1 MGSAP
6 AAAGGLCFGLW
17 WLGRRTGAGR
27 RGAACLLVA
36 EAAAVVLTLAAWMLD
51 VEDWVSLLA
60 VSALLVAPQPARP
73 RASRIEIRMRRMRR
87 K

>member
-6 AAAGGLCFGLW
+6 AAAGGLGFGLW
-17 WLGRRTGAGR
+17 CLGRRTGAGR
-27 RGAACLLVA
+27 RGAVCLLAA
-36 EAAAVVLTLAAWMLD
+36 EAAAVVLTLAASMLD

-60 VSALLVAPQPARP
+60 VSTLLVAAQPARP
-73 RASRIEIRMRRMRR
+73 RASRIEVRMRRMRR